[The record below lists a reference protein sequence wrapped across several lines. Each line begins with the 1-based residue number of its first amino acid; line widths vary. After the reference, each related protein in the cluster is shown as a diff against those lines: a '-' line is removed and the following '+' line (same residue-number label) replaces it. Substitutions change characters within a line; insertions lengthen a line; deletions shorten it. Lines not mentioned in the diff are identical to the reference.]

1 MAAPSQTNSTIT
13 SGGTA
18 QTALAADTTRR
29 SIYIQN
35 TSDTAMWCNF
45 LATAAANVGFTIAA
59 NSASPILRY
68 ADFPQIINALSV
80 VGATTGKTYSIVDD
94 VN

>member
-13 SGGTA
+13 TGGTA
-18 QTALAADTTRR
+18 QVALAADPTRR
-29 SIYIQN
+29 SICIQN

-59 NSASPILRY
+59 GASREMFFRDYPM
-68 ADFPQIINALSV
+68 IINALSV
-80 VGATTGKTYSIVDD
+80 IGATTGKTYSILDD